1 MNPGTGFPLAH
12 RHLLIASILEFVS
25 SPAFAKYLH
34 ENGHEVSSKTASNWQ
49 QAMREWLGLPSAGRG
64 KLSAEYRNTVKKW
77 RQANGNPTLDEIDG
91 GWVPAHRRR
100 RDLSPAVKEH
110 IEEFRQ
116 ILASLD
122 EVGYNDGVEQRLAE
136 LMKTFPKTVS
146 SEIED
151 LGTDGAP
158 PSPDLD
164 RTDEAP
170 PPHELDRTDEVPPS
184 QDLDRTDEISPPQ
197 DLDRTDEVPPPQNL
211 NRTDEVP
218 PSPELAPDGATPT

>member
-1 MNPGTGFPLAH
+1 MKPELLKSRGLLESAGLAMNPGTGFPLAH

-34 ENGHEVSSKTASNWQ
+34 KNGHEVSSKTASNWQ

-110 IEEFRQ
+110 IKEFRQ
-116 ILASLD
+116 ILACLD
-122 EVGYNDGVEQRLAE
+122 EVGYNDEVEQRLAE
-136 LMKTFPKTVS
+136 LMKTIQET
-146 SEIED
+146 
-151 LGTDGAP
+151 AP
-158 PSPDLD
+158 F
-164 RTDEAP
+164 EAP
-170 PPHELDRTDEVPPS
+170 HLDLEGDST
-184 QDLDRTDEISPPQ
+184 
-197 DLDRTDEVPPPQNL
+197 
-211 NRTDEVP
+211 
-218 PSPELAPDGATPT
+218 TPLS